1 MKYLPLLP
9 AENILYTKVFGTTS
23 FSLTVEGMGPYPLSD
38 STNLLGPTSTSYAS
52 RGGVGVGVVG
62 SSACYTNYGTNIQT
76 PVPNRKQ
83 CYYNE
88 SDYGRDDTFR
98 RHSAHGRMSC
108 RFKQSNSLQCTVKA
122 TTTTRWAT
130 TSKCQHKI
138 KHFAPQAT
146 KHLQEL
152 VAREAKKK
160 KMNTHFYALQAQDLY
175 RIYIINHRSQ
185 VELPLVLF
193 LYQIVYAF
201 HLYLFFIVRKWKRTL
216 GPN

>member
-1 MKYLPLLP
+1 MIKSSQQQWNTCPLP

-122 TTTTRWAT
+122 TTTRWAT

-152 VAREAKKK
+152 VAREAKKRK
-160 KMNTHFYALQAQDLY
+160 WTHTFMHSKLK
-175 RIYIINHRSQ
+175 IYIVSI
-185 VELPLVLF
+185 
-193 LYQIVYAF
+193 
-201 HLYLFFIVRKWKRTL
+201 
-216 GPN
+216 

>member
-1 MKYLPLLP
+1 MNINNNNNYTIITITVCNQLRNVCDWLHDKIITTTTMKYLPLLP

-108 RFKQSNSLQCTVKA
+108 RFKQSNTLQCTVKA
-122 TTTTRWAT
+122 TTTTR
-130 TSKCQHKI
+130 
-138 KHFAPQAT
+138 
-146 KHLQEL
+146 
-152 VAREAKKK
+152 
-160 KMNTHFYALQAQDLY
+160 
-175 RIYIINHRSQ
+175 
-185 VELPLVLF
+185 
-193 LYQIVYAF
+193 
-201 HLYLFFIVRKWKRTL
+201 
-216 GPN
+216 